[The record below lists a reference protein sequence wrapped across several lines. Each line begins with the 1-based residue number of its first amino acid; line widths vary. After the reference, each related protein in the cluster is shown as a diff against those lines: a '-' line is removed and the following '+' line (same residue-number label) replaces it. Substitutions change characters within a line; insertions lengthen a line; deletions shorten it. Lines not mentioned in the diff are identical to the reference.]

1 MKGILNQEI
10 EEEKEISGLL
20 TIAKENMVRTFE
32 RRYEEKINTRS
43 QELKKDYEEQ
53 YRAKIDE
60 LEEKVEQQDNI
71 IANHKQE
78 IKDLKGK
85 DKENKE
91 RIDQFEE
98 DFHKKEGELET
109 IKTDNSVLK
118 MLFDFYK
125 TKIGYLK

>member
-1 MKGILNQEI
+1 
-10 EEEKEISGLL
+10 
-20 TIAKENMVRTFE
+20 MVRTFE

-71 IANHKQE
+71 IANHKRE

-85 DKENKE
+85 DKENNE
-91 RIDQFEE
+91 RIDQLEE
-98 DFHKKEGELET
+98 DFHKKEAELET
-109 IKTDNSVLK
+109 IKNDNSSMK
-118 MLFDFYK
+118 NLFDLYK
-125 TKIGYLK
+125 TKIGYIIKSYLNVKNLFSVN